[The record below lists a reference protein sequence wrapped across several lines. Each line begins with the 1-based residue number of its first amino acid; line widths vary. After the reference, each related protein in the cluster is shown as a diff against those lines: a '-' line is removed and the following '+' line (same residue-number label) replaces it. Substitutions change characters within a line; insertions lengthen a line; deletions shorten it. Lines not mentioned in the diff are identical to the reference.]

1 MLFKVT
7 DKNNKGNSLFIQGSY
22 SRSTSNDV
30 ASITFQNY
38 DDDTKS
44 TYNIARIAARDAFG
58 NADLNGYGDLLFL
71 TSGAEGALLE
81 KMRIKSSG
89 SVCIN
94 TSNAITSNS
103 ILSVN
108 GNATFS
114 SNVTSQDL
122 IVSSN
127 ATVSNDLYVIGDT
140 TVNGSVTATSNLSIY
155 NDLDIFGTTRARNSM
170 IINGGLVIKLNSQ
183 STSNNQ
189 QTSNINTEVTLS
201 NDLRVLEDG
210 VIQGTLDV
218 NSNVTFCNNLTV
230 LGSVSFRSNLTI
242 QGHTIFTSFDVSND
256 IIVNGNTTIQSALVV
271 NSNAII
277 GKDSILVGNVT
288 TMSNVTLGASPSSNL
303 LTLNGRA
310 TLTASTPSSPSAISA
325 LTINQ
330 LGQGPI
336 FTVQKSA
343 ATKLT
348 ITNDGYLGINTSNPS
363 KPLEVNGDVN
373 FIGDIYQNSTLL
385 QKSPTTLSFEP
396 IKTTAKTYKSIVSWI
411 NNSKKLDSLY
421 VTSYTSSP
429 STYSLRVYDSTNNKT
444 LHTSSHSNQ
453 APSNLNLALTN
464 VTSNA
469 LINMELHCKAGS
481 TYTCVQNV
489 LLNYQ

>member
-30 ASITFQNY
+30 SSITFQNY

-71 TSGAEGALLE
+71 TSGAEGTLLE

-94 TSNAITSNS
+94 TSNSITSNS

-108 GNATFS
+108 GNVTVS
-114 SNVTSQDL
+114 SNITTQDF

-127 ATVSNDLYVIGDT
+127 ATISNDLYVIGDT
-140 TVNGSVTATSNLSIY
+140 TINGSVTATSNLSIY

-189 QTSNINTEVTLS
+189 QTSNISSEVTLS
-201 NDLRVLEDG
+201 NDLRILEDG
-210 VIQGTLDV
+210 IIQGTLDV

-230 LGSVSFRSNLTI
+230 LGSVSFRSNLNI

-256 IIVNGNTTIQSALVV
+256 IIVNGNTTIQSALIV

-288 TMSNVTLGASPSSNL
+288 TMSNVTLGASPTSNV
-303 LTLNGRA
+303 LTFNGRA
-310 TLTASTPSSPSAISA
+310 TLTASTPSTTISA
-325 LTINQ
+325 LNINQ
-330 LGQGPI
+330 QGQGPI
-336 FTVQKSA
+336 FTVQKNA

-348 ITNDGYLGINTSNPS
+348 ITNDGYLGVNTSNPS
-363 KPLEVNGDVN
+363 KSLEVNGDVN
-373 FIGDIYQNSTLL
+373 FIGDIYQNNTLL

-396 IKTTAKTYKSIVSWI
+396 VKVTAKTYKSIISWI
-411 NNSKKLDSLY
+411 NNSKKLDSIY
-421 VTSYTSSP
+421 VTSFISSP
-429 STYSLRVYDSTNNKT
+429 SNYSLRVYDSTNNTT

-453 APSNLNLALTN
+453 APSNLYITLTN

-469 LINMELHCKAGS
+469 LVNMELHCKVGS
-481 TYTCVQNV
+481 SYACVQNV